1 MPCRS
6 KPWFLFESK
15 DMNGDPFTDDYND
28 FCDEKYASECRNYCY
43 KKLVL
48 TRSALLK
55 LAEAYKT
62 KREAEYPDEYNDYLP
77 SLCKHLHQMINSGKY
92 VFSTDFL
99 TRGYRLDRTAAEKMW
114 RITCMPELAEQT
126 DIALA
131 VFTNNPELGDAVEED
146 DIWQPPPQKVYP
158 RFDSVIDL
166 PRDNRQNISP
176 IISPRMGPN
185 PVPHPIPQHST
196 NISTPLSR
204 HGTSEPPLSR
214 ETPRPVPDRLKN
226 LQDRI
231 TALGDSRDF
240 KSRSRLQYS
249 EFGSESSGSDF

>member
-1 MPCRS
+1 M
-6 KPWFLFESK
+6 
-15 DMNGDPFTDDYND
+15 
-28 FCDEKYASECRNYCY
+28 
-43 KKLVL
+43 
-48 TRSALLK
+48 
-55 LAEAYKT
+55 
-62 KREAEYPDEYNDYLP
+62 
-77 SLCKHLHQMINSGKY
+77 
-92 VFSTDFL
+92 
-99 TRGYRLDRTAAEKMW
+99 
-114 RITCMPELAEQT
+114 
-126 DIALA
+126 
-131 VFTNNPELGDAVEED
+131 FTNNPELGDAVEED

-166 PRDNRQNISP
+166 SRDNRQNISP
-176 IISPRMGPN
+176 ITSPRMGPN

-204 HGTSEPPLSR
+204 HGTAEPPLSR
-214 ETPRPVPDRLKN
+214 ETPRPVSDRLKN